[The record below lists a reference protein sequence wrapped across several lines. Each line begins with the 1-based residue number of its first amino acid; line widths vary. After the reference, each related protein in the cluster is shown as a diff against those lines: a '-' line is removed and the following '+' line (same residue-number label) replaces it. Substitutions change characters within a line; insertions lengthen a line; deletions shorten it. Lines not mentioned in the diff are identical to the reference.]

1 MVVNLLQR
9 EMLEFGTKEYH
20 LDASQIWDKTHE
32 KGSKAKEGLT
42 SGPTPLAGRPV
53 LDARP
58 VTLPIL
64 AQLWPGGVSRPCH
77 QGNT

>member
-1 MVVNLLQR
+1 
-9 EMLEFGTKEYH
+9 MLEFGTKEYH
-20 LDASQIWDKTHE
+20 LDAGQIWDKTHE

-53 LDARP
+53 LAARL

>member
-1 MVVNLLQR
+1 
-9 EMLEFGTKEYH
+9 MLKFGTKEYH

-53 LDARP
+53 LA
-58 VTLPIL
+58 
-64 AQLWPGGVSRPCH
+64 AGQ
-77 QGNT
+77 